1 MPLHPALLYASFGL
15 WSALVYNRVARPSRE
30 LADAPIV
37 WIGGTPTDEDVCA
50 VWDTVTRCGITRY
63 AAVVEDVGERVFRR
77 DLARV
82 GATLD
87 VGFCQP
93 FYRAYARELLGRLDG
108 TLLRIGG
115 SSP

>member
-1 MPLHPALLYASFGL
+1 MALA
-15 WSALVYNRVARPSRE
+15 YNRVTRPSRE
-30 LADAPIV
+30 PADAPIA
-37 WIGGTPTDEDVCA
+37 WIGGTPTEEDACA
-50 VWDTVTRCGITRY
+50 VWDTITRRGITRY
-63 AAVVEDVGERVFRR
+63 AAVVEDVGERLFRR

-87 VGFCQP
+87 VGFFQP
-93 FYRAYARELLGRLDG
+93 FYHAYARELLGRLDG